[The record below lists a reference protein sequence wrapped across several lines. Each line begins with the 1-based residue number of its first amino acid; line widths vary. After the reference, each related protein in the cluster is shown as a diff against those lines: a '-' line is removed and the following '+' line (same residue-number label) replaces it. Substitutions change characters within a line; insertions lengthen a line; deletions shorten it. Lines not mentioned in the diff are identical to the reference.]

1 MPVDGSNPMHGSFFI
16 SDSFGRFK
24 YRKYCLD
31 NCSNR
36 FGYDDSLDAFGV
48 HGMCGVWGALA
59 TGLFANPAINEAGR
73 GLFYGNPKQLW
84 IQIISILATAIFT
97 AVGTLVVVYVTRWIT
112 GGLRV
117 EEENEIIGLDNS
129 IHGERAFEI
138 TLS

>member
-1 MPVDGSNPMHGSFFI
+1 MRIDNSNSVHFSFFI
-16 SDSFGRFK
+16 CHCFGRFK
-24 YRKYCLD
+24 YRRYCLD